1 MSEKTGSA
9 RSRYEAA
16 RTAFDAIFERHL
28 DNGVEFISKDGIWI
42 DPEVT
47 IAPGVLILP
56 GTILRGATV
65 IGAGSTIGPDSLL
78 EDVRVGENVTFNASQ
93 GRCCE
98 IGDGATIGPWVQL
111 RPDSVIGKNVHIGD
125 FVEIKN
131 STIGEGTAVAHL
143 TYIGDA
149 DVGKYCNFGCGV
161 VVVNYDGEVKSRTKI
176 GDHCFVGCN
185 TNLVA
190 PVRLGD
196 GAYTAAGSTITDDLP
211 AGALGIARA
220 RQITKEGWAASKL
233 SAYIEKKTKLEQA
246 AAEQQADNGK

>member
-98 IGDGATIGPWVQL
+98 IGDRATIGPWVQL

-220 RQITKEGWAASKL
+220 RQVTKAGWAENKL
-233 SAYIEKKTKLEQA
+233 SAYIEKKTLLAQA
-246 AAEQQADNGK
+246 AAEQQANNGK